1 VVRGVSAGWNI
12 VFRPQGSSCK
22 NTYLTDFHF
31 TGKGFFDQLFKICGK
46 TEAYAAVGTDM
57 SGDGD
62 ELVGK
67 PYILENFFRSQGVVD
82 GVEQDYMILL
92 HIRHGTTN
100 LPAPAMVD
108 AISYMLE
115 ITPTLRSLVIPK

>member
-1 VVRGVSAGWNI
+1 M
-12 VFRPQGSSCK
+12 VFSFLW
-22 NTYLTDFHF
+22 YLQWANFAYIYF
-31 TGKGFFDQLFKICGK
+31 SGKGFFDPVLQIGCK
-46 TEAYAAVGTDM
+46 TQAYPAVGTDM

-67 PYILENFFRSQGVVD
+67 PYILENLLRSQGVVD
-82 GVEQDYMILL
+82 GIEQDDMILL
-92 HIRHGTTN
+92 HIRHGTTS